1 MAAPL
6 RKLEKRLNTNA
17 IFDWNQVVKRLLESR
32 TLSSEFARLPNK
44 CEESTTTTR
53 HDDGATTIHE
63 QICSDD
69 EVGLVRD
76 QECHRVGKV
85 IRNTGPVSEID
96 DRPARVKIILT
107 NR

>member
-44 CEESTTTTR
+44 
-53 HDDGATTIHE
+53 
-63 QICSDD
+63 
-69 EVGLVRD
+69 
-76 QECHRVGKV
+76 
-85 IRNTGPVSEID
+85 
-96 DRPARVKIILT
+96 
-107 NR
+107 